1 MTQIIAVRSAF
12 PAYRYPQADITR
24 AVASLAA
31 MGPAGAGEAG
41 AAGAGDSAST
51 SGSAGSSGSVG
62 GADGAG
68 RAARTQ
74 RALLER
80 LHANAGV
87 ETRHTVFPLAEYGA
101 LGAAP
106 NDRYIEEA
114 TALGERA
121 LRAALADSGLAADD
135 LDLLIVTS
143 VTGVAVPSIDALLM
157 PRLGLRPD
165 VKRLPVFG
173 LGCVAGA
180 AGLARLHDYLLGWP
194 GHAAALLAVELCSLS
209 LPRASVTTADLVA
222 SALFGDGAVALVATG
237 TRPPGRRRRRSS
249 RPTRPLQSS
258 SAPQPPR
265 LPRIVAT
272 RSEVYPD
279 SEDALGWR
287 LGADG
292 FRIVL
297 TAELAEVVERRLG
310 GSVTGFLAEHGLTID
325 DIATWI
331 CHPGGPKVLDA
342 AQRALKLP
350 AAALETSRR
359 SLAQAGNMSSAS
371 VLHILELTVADDAP
385 AAGSFGMMIG
395 LGPGVSAEL
404 ILLRW

>member
-1 MTQIIAVRSAF
+1 MTQIVAVRSAF
-12 PAYRYPQADITR
+12 PAHRYPQADLTR
-24 AVASLAA
+24 AIAALA
-31 MGPAGAGEAG
+31 GLEADAPG
-41 AAGAGDSAST
+41 TDPV
-51 SGSAGSSGSVG
+51 AGSG
-62 GADGAG
+62 GAG
-68 RAARTQ
+68 RAASSRQ

-87 ETRHTVFPLAEYGA
+87 DSRHTVFPLEEYGA
-101 LGAAP
+101 LGADA
-106 NDRYIEEA
+106 NDRYVEEA

-121 LRAALADSGLAADD
+121 LQAALAQAGIAPAD

-143 VTGVAVPSIDALLM
+143 VTGVAVPSLDALLM
-157 PRLGLRPD
+157 PRLGLRAD
-165 VKRLPVFG
+165 LKRLPVFG

-194 GHAAALLAVELCSLS
+194 RHTAALLAVELCSLS
-209 LPRASVTTADLVA
+209 LPRSSVTTADLVA

-237 TRPPGRRRRRSS
+237 TRAGGRAGAQGRRRS
-249 RPTRPLQSS
+249 
-258 SAPQPPR
+258 QPPGTPA
-265 LPRIVAT
+265 LPRVIAT

-279 SEDALGWR
+279 SGGALGWR
-287 LGADG
+287 LSPDG

-310 GSVTGFLAEHGLTID
+310 ESVTGFLAEHGLTVD
-325 DIATWI
+325 DIGTWI

-350 AAALETSRR
+350 ADALATSRR

-371 VLHILELTVADDAP
+371 VLHILELTVADNAP

-404 ILLRW
+404 VLLRW

>member
-1 MTQIIAVRSAF
+1 MTQIVAVHSAF
-12 PAYRYPQADITR
+12 PTHRHPQADLTQ
-24 AVASLAA
+24 AVASLAGMDA
-31 MGPAGAGEAG
+31 V
-41 AAGAGDSAST
+41 T
-51 SGSAGSSGSVG
+51 
-62 GADGAG
+62 DGAG
-68 RAARTQ
+68 QSDRRKQ

-80 LHANAGV
+80 LYGNAGV
-87 ETRHTVFPLAEYGA
+87 DTRHTVLPLADYGA
-101 LGAAP
+101 LGPGAA

-121 LRAALADSGLAADD
+121 LRGALADSGLDADD

-143 VTGVAVPSIDALLM
+143 VTGVAVPSLDALLM
-157 PRLGLRPD
+157 PRLGLRAD

-209 LPRASVTTADLVA
+209 LPLTSVTTADLVA
-222 SALFGDGAVALVATG
+222 SALFGDGAVALVARG
-237 TRPPGRRRRRSS
+237 TPARGRARMRARPERRRRPRSI
-249 RPTRPLQSS
+249 RVP
-258 SAPQPPR
+258 A
-265 LPRIVAT
+265 LPRVIAT

-279 SEDALGWR
+279 SGGALGWR
-287 LGADG
+287 LGPDG

-310 GSVTGFLAEHGLTID
+310 ESVTGFLAEHGLTVD
-325 DIATWI
+325 DIGTWI

-350 AAALETSRR
+350 ADALASSRR
-359 SLAQAGNMSSAS
+359 SLALAGNMSSAS
-371 VLHILELTVADDAP
+371 VLHILELTVADNAP
-385 AAGSFGMMIG
+385 AAGTFGMMIG

-404 ILLRW
+404 LLLRW

>member
-31 MGPAGAGEAG
+31 MGPAGAGE
-41 AAGAGDSAST
+41 AGAGDSAST